1 MMSITPV
8 GQGNQDVGVN
18 DDHELRTL
26 PAEPL
31 RQQLI
36 DSFR

>member
-1 MMSITPV
+1 MRVATIS
-8 GQGNQDVGVN
+8 QRDQDVRID

-36 DSFR
+36 NAFR

>member
-1 MMSITPV
+1 MSV
-8 GQGNQDVGVN
+8 AAVRQRHKHVRVD
-18 DDHELRTL
+18 DDHELSTL

-36 DSFR
+36 DPFR